1 MEGTMATIMMFGG
14 TFAPRTWAFCHHQ
27 LIAISANSALFSLL
41 GTQYGG
47 DGRTTFALPDLRGR
61 VPVGSGNGA
70 GTTTRVPGMMWGAES
85 QTLTV
90 AEMPQHSHPAQLANA
105 AAQIQASSD
114 EGDTQDPAGNV
125 LAKPKAG
132 TGLDAKEVL
141 AYTASGSETM
151 APAPVTGSVAVGNA
165 GAGMPFGIMQP
176 STCTHFIICQTGIF
190 PSRS

>member
-27 LIAISANSALFSLL
+27 LIAISANSALFALL

-61 VPVGSGNGA
+61 VPVGSGNGI
-70 GTTTRVPGMMWGAES
+70 GTSSRTPGMMWGAET
-85 QTLTV
+85 QTMTI
-90 AEMPQHSHPAQLANA
+90 AEMPPHSHPAQLSNA
-105 AAQIQASSD
+105 VAQIQASGDAAD
-114 EGDTQDPAGNV
+114 EQDPAGNV
-125 LAKPKAG
+125 LAKPGTAG
-132 TGLDAKEVL
+132 LSSDAVN

-151 APAPVTGSVAVGNA
+151 APAPVTGSVAVDTA
-165 GAGMPFGIMQP
+165 GAGMPFNIMQP